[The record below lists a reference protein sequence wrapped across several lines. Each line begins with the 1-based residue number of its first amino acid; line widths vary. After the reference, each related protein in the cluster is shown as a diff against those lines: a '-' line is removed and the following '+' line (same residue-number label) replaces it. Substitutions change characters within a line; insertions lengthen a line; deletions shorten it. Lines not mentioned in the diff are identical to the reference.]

1 MARRAGETFDGM
13 RVMKSNVSDQTET
26 DLLTLDV
33 SDDALERAA
42 AVADA
47 QRITVGYCT
56 HWYTCDWPLSP
67 AERTDLPGGERAPR
81 A

>member
-1 MARRAGETFDGM
+1 
-13 RVMKSNVSDQTET
+13 MKSNVSDQTET

-33 SDDALERAA
+33 SDDALERAS

-67 AERTDLPGGERAPR
+67 GERTDLPGGERAAR

>member
-1 MARRAGETFDGM
+1 M
-13 RVMKSNVSDQTET
+13 RVMTSDDSDRTDT

-47 QRITVGYCT
+47 QRITIGYCT

-67 AERTDLPGGERAPR
+67 AERTALPGGEQAPG